1 MANLTR
7 LSQFIALV
15 LRHKPDEFNITLDD
29 NGYTDVDLV
38 MQVIRQRY
46 GDLYRLD
53 DLKAVVAGD
62 KDGKKRYEIVD
73 GRIRAL
79 FGHNRSLNNISYNPV
94 EPPEILYHGTA
105 AEALSAIREAG
116 LLPMS
121 RQYVHLAIDKGRAG
135 NVANRHS
142 RNTVI
147 LTIRAKAAH
156 DAGIQF
162 YQPEAEQYLAQIIP
176 PAFIDFP
183 N

>member
-1 MANLTR
+1 MANLKR

-15 LRHKPDEFNITLDD
+15 LRHKPDEFNITLDH
-29 NGYTDVDLV
+29 NGYANIDDI
-38 MQVIRQRY
+38 MGVIRDQY
-46 GDLYRLD
+46 EDAYTLD

-62 KDGKKRYEIVD
+62 KEGKKRYEIVD

-79 FGHNRSLNNISYNPV
+79 FGHNRSLNNIIYDAV

-105 AEALSAIREAG
+105 HEALPAIRASG

-121 RQYVHLAIDKGRAG
+121 RQYVHLAIEKGRAS

-147 LTIRAKAAH
+147 LTIRAKAAY

-183 N
+183 D